1 MIFMSLEEAGRGAI
15 GFRII
20 RNAPDSQHFH
30 GLGMG
35 GKGAACLRIIRNM
48 SFIIFVVLKAPA
60 TGAFGSRIMRNT

>member
-1 MIFMSLEEAGRGAI
+1 MSLEVGGRGAI

-35 GKGAACLRIIRNM
+35 GKGAACLRIIRNN

-60 TGAFGSRIMRNT
+60 RGAFGSRIIRNA